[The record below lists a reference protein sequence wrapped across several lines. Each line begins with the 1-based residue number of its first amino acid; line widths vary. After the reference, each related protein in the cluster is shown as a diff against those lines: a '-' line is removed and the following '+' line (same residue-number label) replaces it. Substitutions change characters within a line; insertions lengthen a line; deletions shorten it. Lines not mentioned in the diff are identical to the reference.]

1 MQTSG
6 WIQFT
11 LSRPC
16 GGPVSVSLRRAGER
30 WVATLD
36 GGGASAGLGSSARAA
51 LQAVLEPFGTKA
63 VTKLMADVALLEPS
77 CQVLELER
85 LTSG

>member
-1 MQTSG
+1 MQTAG

-11 LSRPC
+11 LSRHH

-36 GGGASAGLGSSARAA
+36 GSGASAGLGSSARAA
-51 LQAVLEPFGTKA
+51 LQAVLEPFGTKT
-63 VTKLMADVALLEPS
+63 VTQLLADVALLEPS
-77 CQVLELER
+77 CRVLEIER
-85 LTSG
+85 EARG